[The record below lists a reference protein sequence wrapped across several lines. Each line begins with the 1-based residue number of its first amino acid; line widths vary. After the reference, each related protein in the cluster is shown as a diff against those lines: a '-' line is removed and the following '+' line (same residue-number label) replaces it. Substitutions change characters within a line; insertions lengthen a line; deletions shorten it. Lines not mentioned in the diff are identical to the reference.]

1 MTPFDPNYTTNIEK
15 RYIVCQKKRRREEE
29 TYTLVANSKHE
40 VSSFEVD
47 FADSRPERDERE
59 KKNMKTLMTMCIP
72 TGKLTQRTRYTAKE
86 MGCPPACTGVPNEW

>member
-15 RYIVCQKKRRREEE
+15 RYIVSEEEDEE

-47 FADSRPERDERE
+47 FADSRPERDERG
-59 KKNMKTLMTMCIP
+59 KKKHENVNDHVHSD
-72 TGKLTQRTRYTAKE
+72 GKVNATNKIYGQRNGLSTCLYRSAK
-86 MGCPPACTGVPNEW
+86 